1 MKLAQMKLARW
12 IAAPAIVAIAAM
24 GFGQPAVADDAPV
37 IKIAGFGANSGVVR
51 VFGVNAWATIQ
62 AARDKINEEGGVTL
76 ADGSKAMVEVSFYD
90 DRCNAEEGI
99 SVVRR
104 IASDDYLTA
113 IGPTCSNVAE
123 PLYGILQA
131 RVDDDSDTGLQFPIF
146 TDVAIKGGLAQISDW
161 AFRNVPSEA
170 QMYDH
175 LFAWLKEQ
183 HPDLETIYGGV
194 EEDFAHS
201 NATWYAVMKAKAPE
215 HGYEVLGEVQWLLND
230 TSFATQV
237 RQLRRATPDVI
248 AISAHPFT
256 TCGVLREM
264 ARQGVAPKVIVGLTS
279 SSSLETLTG
288 CAEQAEG
295 MIIPTSFAPVNPE
308 AEATAAMVSEYGGSL
323 DIHSA
328 SAWENMMILRDVIEN
343 AGIEGKPE
351 TLQEDRR
358 RLRDALAELTETEG
372 LLGLSQR
379 TPEGEAIK
387 PYVFVNAKG
396 GAWDV
401 LFEPGM

>member
-1 MKLAQMKLARW
+1 MRFAFWM
-12 IAAPAIVAIAAM
+12 AAPAAL
-24 GFGQPAVADDAPV
+24 AVAAGGFASPAAADEERV

-51 VFGVNAWATIQ
+51 VFGVNAWATLQ

-170 QMYDH
+170 QMYDE
-175 LFAWLKEQ
+175 LLGWLKEQ
-183 HPDLETIYGGV
+183 NPELETLYGGV

-201 NATWYAVMKAKAPE
+201 NATWYAVMKEKAPE
-215 HGYEVLGEVQWLLND
+215 HGYDVVGEAQWLLND
-230 TSFATQV
+230 TNFATQV
-237 RQLRRATPDVI
+237 RQMRRADPDVV

-264 ARQGVAPKVIVGLTS
+264 SRQNVQPQVVIGLTS

-288 CAEQAEG
+288 CATEAEG

-308 AEATAAMVSEYGGSL
+308 AEATAQLVDDYGGSL
-323 DIHSA
+323 DLHSA
-328 SAWENMMILRDVIEN
+328 SAWENMMILRDVIED
-343 AGIEGKPE
+343 AGIEGTADSLE
-351 TLQEDRR
+351 QDRR
-358 RLRDALAELTETEG
+358 RLRDALAGLTATDG
-372 LLGLSQR
+372 LLGVSQR

-387 PYVFVNAKG
+387 PYVFVHARDGN
-396 GAWDV
+396 WEV
-401 LFEPGM
+401 LYEPAM

>member
-1 MKLAQMKLARW
+1 MR
-12 IAAPAIVAIAAM
+12 IAHWMAATAALAIAAT
-24 GFGQPAVADDAPV
+24 GFGSVASAQDEQV

-51 VFGVNAWATIQ
+51 VFGVNAWATMQ
-62 AARDKINEEGGVTL
+62 AARDVINEEGGVTL
-76 ADGSKAMVEVSFYD
+76 ADGSKAKIEVAFYD

-131 RVDDDSDTGLQFPIF
+131 RVDDDSDTGLQFPLF

-161 AFRNVPSEA
+161 AFRNVPSES
-170 QMYDH
+170 QMYDN

-183 HPDLETIYGGV
+183 HPELTTIYGGV

-201 NATWYAVMKAKAPE
+201 RATWYAVMKEKAPE
-215 HGYEVLGEVQWLLND
+215 HGLEVLGEVQWLLND
-230 TSFATQV
+230 TTFATQV
-237 RQLRRATPDVI
+237 RELRRANPDVI

-264 ARQGVAPKVIVGLTS
+264 ARQGVQPKVLIGLTS

-288 CAEQAEG
+288 CGEQAEG

-308 AEATAAMVSEYGGSL
+308 AAAVAELVADKYGGSL
-323 DIHSA
+323 DLHSA
-328 SAWENMMILRDVIEN
+328 SLWENMMILRDVINEV
-343 AGIEGKPE
+343 GITGTPE
-351 TLQEDRR
+351 ALQEDRR
-358 RLRDALAELTETEG
+358 KIRDGLAALTETDG
-372 LLGLSQR
+372 LLGKSER

-387 PYVFVNAKG
+387 PYVFVHAKD

>member
-1 MKLAQMKLARW
+1 MKFARW
-12 IAAPAIVAIAAM
+12 MAASAALALAAT
-24 GFGQPAVADDAPV
+24 GFGADASAEEERV

-51 VFGVNAWATIQ
+51 VFGVNAWATLQ

-76 ADGSKAMVEVSFYD
+76 ADGTKAKIEVSFYD

-131 RVDDDSDTGLQFPIF
+131 RVGDDSDTGLQFPIF

-183 HPDLETIYGGV
+183 HPDVKTVYGGV

-201 NATWYAVMKAKAPE
+201 RATWYAVMKEKAPE

-230 TSFATQV
+230 TTFATQV
-237 RQLRRATPDVI
+237 RELRRANPDVI
-248 AISAHPFT
+248 AVSAHPFT

-264 ARQGVAPKVIVGLTS
+264 ARQGVQPKVLIGLTS

-288 CAEQAEG
+288 CAEQADG

-308 AEATAAMVSEYGGSL
+308 AQATADLVGQYNGSL
-323 DIHSA
+323 DLHSA
-328 SAWENMMILRDVIEN
+328 SAWENMMILRDVLNEV
-343 AGIEGKPE
+343 GITGTPE
-351 TLQEDRR
+351 ALQEDRR
-358 RLRDALAELTETEG
+358 KIRDALAALTETDG
-372 LLGLSQR
+372 LLGKSER

-387 PYVFVNAKG
+387 PYVFVHAKD

>member
-1 MKLAQMKLARW
+1 MR
-12 IAAPAIVAIAAM
+12 IAHWMAATAALAIAAT
-24 GFGQPAVADDAPV
+24 GFGSVASAQDEQV

-51 VFGVNAWATIQ
+51 VFGVNAWATMQ
-62 AARDKINEEGGVTL
+62 AARDVINEEGGVTL
-76 ADGSKAMVEVSFYD
+76 ADGSKAKIEVAFYD

-131 RVDDDSDTGLQFPIF
+131 RVDDDSDTGLQFPLF

-175 LFAWLKEQ
+175 LFSWLKEQ
-183 HPDLETIYGGV
+183 HPELTTIYGGV

-201 NATWYAVMKAKAPE
+201 RATWYAVMKEKAPE
-215 HGYEVLGEVQWLLND
+215 NGFEVLGEVQWLLND
-230 TSFATQV
+230 TTFATQV
-237 RQLRRATPDVI
+237 RELRRANPDVI

-264 ARQGVAPKVIVGLTS
+264 ARQGVQPKVLIGLTS

-288 CAEQAEG
+288 CGEQAEG

-308 AEATAAMVSEYGGSL
+308 AAAVAELVADKYGGSL
-323 DIHSA
+323 DLHSA
-328 SAWENMMILRDVIEN
+328 SLWENMMILRDVINEV
-343 AGIEGKPE
+343 GITGTPE
-351 TLQEDRR
+351 ALQEDRR
-358 RLRDALAELTETEG
+358 KIRDGLAALTETDG
-372 LLGLSQR
+372 LLGKSER

-387 PYVFVNAKG
+387 PYVFVHAKD

>member
-1 MKLAQMKLARW
+1 MRLAAW
-12 IAAPAIVAIAAM
+12 IAASALAATALT
-24 GFGQPAVADDAPV
+24 GFGGQATAQERVV
-37 IKIAGFGANSGVVR
+37 KVAGFGANSGVVR
-51 VFGVNAWATIQ
+51 VFGVNAWAAMR
-62 AARDKINEEGGVTL
+62 AAADQINEQGGVTL
-76 ADGSKAMVEVSFYD
+76 ADGSTANIEVNFYD

-131 RVDDDSDTGLQFPIF
+131 RIDDDSDTGLQFPLF

-170 QMYDH
+170 QMYDN

-201 NATWYAVMKAKAPE
+201 RATWYAVMKEKAPE
-215 HGYEVLGEVQWLLND
+215 HGLEVLGEVQWLLND
-230 TSFATQV
+230 TNFSTQG
-237 RQLRRATPDVI
+237 RELRRAEADIVAI
-248 AISAHPFT
+248 AAHPFT
-256 TCGVLREM
+256 TCGILREM
-264 ARQGVAPKVIVGLTS
+264 SRQGIEPKILVGLTS

-295 MIIPTSFAPVNPE
+295 IIIPTSFAPVNADAAAAADLV
-308 AEATAAMVSEYGGSL
+308 AEYDGSL
-323 DIHSA
+323 DLHSA
-328 SAWENMMILRDVIEN
+328 SMWENMMILRDVINE
-343 AGIEGKPE
+343 AGITGTPE
-351 TLQEDRR
+351 ALQEDRR
-358 RLRDALAELTETEG
+358 KIRDGLAALTETDG
-372 LLGLSQR
+372 LLGMSQR

-387 PYVFVNAKG
+387 PYVFVQAKD
-396 GAWDV
+396 GAWEV
-401 LFEPGM
+401 LHEPAM

>member
-1 MKLAQMKLARW
+1 MRIAHW
-12 IAAPAIVAIAAM
+12 IAAPAALAVAM
-24 GFGQPAVADDAPV
+24 TGFGPSASADDERV
-37 IKIAGFGANSGVVR
+37 VRIAGFGANSGVVR
-51 VFGVNAWATIQ
+51 VFGVNAWATMQ

-76 ADGSKAMVEVSFYD
+76 ADGSKAMIDVSFYD

-99 SVVRR
+99 SVTRR
-104 IASDDYLTA
+104 IASDNYLTA

-131 RVDDDSDTGLQFPIF
+131 RVDDDSDTGLQFPVF

-175 LFAWLKEQ
+175 LFAWLKEE
-183 HPDLETIYGGV
+183 HPDLETVFGGV

-201 NATWYAVMKAKAPE
+201 NATWYAVMKQKAPE

-230 TSFATQV
+230 TNFATQV
-237 RQLRRATPDVI
+237 RQLRRAEPDVV

-264 ARQGVAPKVIVGLTS
+264 ARQGVQPRVLIGLTS

-295 MIIPTSFAPVNPE
+295 LIIPTSFAPVNPVA
-308 AEATAAMVSEYGGSL
+308 AETAALVEQYGGSL

-328 SAWENMMILRDVIEN
+328 SMWENMMILRDVISE
-343 AGIEGKPE
+343 AGIEG
-351 TLQEDRR
+351 TADSLQADRR
-358 RLRDALAELTETEG
+358 RLRDALAGLSETDG
-372 LLGLSQR
+372 LLGVSQR

-387 PYVFVNAKG
+387 PYVFVYAKDG
-396 GAWDV
+396 SWDV
-401 LFEPGM
+401 LHEPGM